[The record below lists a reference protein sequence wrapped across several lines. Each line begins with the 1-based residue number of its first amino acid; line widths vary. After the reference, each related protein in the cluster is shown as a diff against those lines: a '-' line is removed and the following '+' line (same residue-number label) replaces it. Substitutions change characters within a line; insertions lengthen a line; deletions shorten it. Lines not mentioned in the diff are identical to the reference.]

1 MTRILLLL
9 LGFYQYFIS
18 PLLGNNCRFYP
29 TCSEYAKEAISM
41 HGSIKGLWFTFKRII
56 KCQPFCEGGYDTV
69 PISIKNSKPLNKK
82 I

>member
-9 LGFYQYFIS
+9 LRFYQYFIS
-18 PLLGNNCRFYP
+18 PLLGNNCRFHP

-41 HGSIKGLWFTFKRII
+41 HGSIKGLWLTFKRII
-56 KCQPFCEGGYDTV
+56 KCQPFRDGGYDTV

>member
-1 MTRILLLL
+1 
-9 LGFYQYFIS
+9 
-18 PLLGNNCRFYP
+18 
-29 TCSEYAKEAISM
+29 M

-56 KCQPFCEGGYDTV
+56 KCQPFCDGGYDTV